1 MSSKQKKKGNNK
13 STTGTGKNTAMLG
26 IPNNTDPSSNSEKKN
41 DKTFS
46 NKANGISLGE
56 LEAKTKELKE
66 KLEKINYDIELEKN
80 LFVQETSQL
89 NTDLTEKEFIIS
101 DLSSENKDIVSK
113 LKSIKSNLDNKVKI
127 GEIFL
132 KKYDDLKKEEKKLLK
147 DIKIKKEQIKTA
159 SKNKNIYER
168 DLNLIETLN
177 EDNDKDKE
185 TLLNTEF
192 ENLVNF
198 KNGIINENNDL
209 KKIIKEHKLC
219 PKEKANLRSIL
230 NVVTNSYQF
239 EMKKTNMK
247 ESDIQTLEEKKERIK
262 KERQEKK
269 DKEILDNS
277 NINRSKTISKRIRKE
292 VLAKMKKKKSE
303 QNILPSRASKYIE
316 EICNTIEAQEKK
328 NSGDIKHIN
337 NTDYQLKPKTL
348 FTENEQLQLA
358 SIIPTNYLNDFK
370 EKFDAVENER
380 YELIE
385 KIKNSQEKHDN
396 MLNSVKLQLNYTEL
410 KKKEQKLLFLDFQS
424 NLIKKNADLSKLKTE
439 INKITREFNTWN
451 RLLKMKSNENTK
463 LNKYIIEMKKR
474 NGDFEE
480 NEEVNN
486 NKNNSKRSKIK
497 GDLNKNEE
505 ISKNNIKGQK
515 RLYKLKKQNNINF
528 EYDMDK

>member
-1 MSSKQKKKGNNK
+1 MSSKQKKKANNK
-13 STTGTGKNTAMLG
+13 TTTGTGKNTAMLG
-26 IPNNTDPSSNSEKKN
+26 VPNNTEPSSNSQKN
-41 DKTFS
+41 NVKASS
-46 NKANGISLGE
+46 NVVSLAE

-66 KLEKINYDIELEKN
+66 KLDKINYDIELEKN
-80 LFVQETSQL
+80 LFVNDTSQL
-89 NTDLTEKEFIIS
+89 NTDLTEKAFIIS
-101 DLSSENKDIVSK
+101 DLSTENKDIVAK
-113 LKSIKSNLDNKVKI
+113 LKSIKSSLDNKVKL

-147 DIKIKKEQIKTA
+147 DIEIKEKQIKIA
-159 SKNKNIYER
+159 NKNRNIYER
-168 DLNLIETLN
+168 DLNLIETLD
-177 EDNDKDKE
+177 ETNDKDKE
-185 TLLNTEF
+185 NLLTSEL
-192 ENLVNF
+192 ENLENF
-198 KNGIINENNDL
+198 KKGIINENNEL

-219 PKEKANLRSIL
+219 PKEKANLRSML
-230 NVVTNSYQF
+230 NVITNSYQF
-239 EMKKTNMK
+239 EIKKTNMR

-269 DKEILDNS
+269 EKELLDNS

-303 QNILPSRASKYIE
+303 QNILPTKASKYIE

-328 NSGDIKHIN
+328 NSGDIKYIN

-380 YELIE
+380 YDLIE
-385 KIKNSQEKHDN
+385 KIKNNQEKHDN

-424 NLIKKNADLSKLKTE
+424 NLIKKNADISKLKTE
-439 INKITREFNTWN
+439 INKVTREFNTWN
-451 RLLKMKSNENTK
+451 KLLKMKNNENTK
-463 LNKYIIEMKKR
+463 LNKYIVDMRKR
-474 NGDFEE
+474 NGDYED
-480 NEEVNN
+480 NED
-486 NKNNSKRSKIK
+486 NKNKNSSKGRK
-497 GDLNKNEE
+497 TSEEGNKY
-505 ISKNNIKGQK
+505 NIKGQK

>member
-1 MSSKQKKKGNNK
+1 MSSKQKKKSNNK
-13 STTGTGKNTAMLG
+13 TTTGTGKNTTMLG
-26 IPNNTDPSSNSEKKN
+26 VPNNTEPSSNSQKN
-41 DKTFS
+41 NVKASS
-46 NKANGISLGE
+46 NVVSLAV

-66 KLEKINYDIELEKN
+66 KLDKINYDIELEKN
-80 LFVQETSQL
+80 LFVNDTSQL
-89 NTDLTEKEFIIS
+89 NTDLTEKAFIIS
-101 DLSSENKDIVSK
+101 DLSTENKDIVAK
-113 LKSIKSNLDNKVKI
+113 LKSIKSSLDNKVKL

-147 DIKIKKEQIKTA
+147 DIEIKEKQIKIA
-159 SKNKNIYER
+159 NKNRNIYER
-168 DLNLIETLN
+168 DLNLIETLD
-177 EDNDKDKE
+177 ETNDKDKE
-185 TLLNTEF
+185 NLLTSEL
-192 ENLVNF
+192 ENLENF
-198 KNGIINENNDL
+198 KKGIINENNEL

-219 PKEKANLRSIL
+219 PKEKANLRSML
-230 NVVTNSYQF
+230 NVITNSYQF
-239 EMKKTNMK
+239 EIKKTNMR

-269 DKEILDNS
+269 EKELLDNS

-303 QNILPSRASKYIE
+303 QNILPTKASKYIE

-328 NSGDIKHIN
+328 NSGDIKYIN

-380 YELIE
+380 YDLIE
-385 KIKNSQEKHDN
+385 KIKNNQEKHDN

-424 NLIKKNADLSKLKTE
+424 NLIKKNADISKLKTE
-439 INKITREFNTWN
+439 INKVTREFNTWN
-451 RLLKMKSNENTK
+451 KLLKMKNNENTK
-463 LNKYIIEMKKR
+463 LNKYIVDMRKR
-474 NGDFEE
+474 NGDYED
-480 NEEVNN
+480 NED
-486 NKNNSKRSKIK
+486 NKNKNSSNGRKTSEE
-497 GDLNKNEE
+497 GNKY
-505 ISKNNIKGQK
+505 NIKGQK

>member
-1 MSSKQKKKGNNK
+1 MSSKPKKKGNNK
-13 STTGTGKNTAMLG
+13 ETTGTGKNTPMLG
-26 IPNNTDPSSNSEKKN
+26 IPNNTEPSSNSEMKN
-41 DKTFS
+41 LKVQQ
-46 NKANGISLGE
+46 NKINPISLGE

-66 KLEKINYDIELEKN
+66 KLEKIDYDIELEKN
-80 LFVQETSQL
+80 LFLQETSQL
-89 NTDLTEKEFIIS
+89 NTDLTEKAFIIS

-147 DIKIKKEQIKTA
+147 DIEIKKKQIKTA
-159 SKNKNIYER
+159 SKTKNIYER

-177 EDNDKDKE
+177 KDNDKDKE
-185 TLLNTEF
+185 NLLNTEF
-192 ENLVNF
+192 DNLEIF
-198 KNGIINENNDL
+198 KNGLIKENNEL

-219 PKEKANLRSIL
+219 PKEKANLRNIL
-230 NVVTNSYQF
+230 NVITNSYQF
-239 EMKKTNMK
+239 EIKKTNMK
-247 ESDIQTLEEKKERIK
+247 ESDIQALEEKKEKIK

-269 DKEILDNS
+269 EKEKMDN
-277 NINRSKTISKRIRKE
+277 NINRSKTLSKRIRKE
-292 VLAKMKKKKSE
+292 VLSKMKKKKSE
-303 QNILPSRASKYIE
+303 QNILPSKASKYIE
-316 EICNTIEAQEKK
+316 EICYTIEAQEKK
-328 NSGDIKHIN
+328 NSGDIKYIN

-348 FTENEQLQLA
+348 FTENEQNQLA
-358 SIIPTNYLNDFK
+358 SIIPPNYLNDFK

-385 KIKNSQEKHDN
+385 KIKNNQEKHDN

-424 NLIKKNADLSKLKTE
+424 NLIKKNADISKLKTE

-463 LNKYIIEMKKR
+463 LNKYIIDVKKR
-474 NGDFEE
+474 NGDFDEAE
-480 NEEVNN
+480 GVNN
-486 NKNNSKRSKIK
+486 NKNNIK
-497 GDLNKNEE
+497 GQKINGNVKKNEE
-505 ISKNNIKGQK
+505 VNKNNVKGQK

-528 EYDMDK
+528 QYDMDK

>member
-1 MSSKQKKKGNNK
+1 MSSKQKKKSNNK
-13 STTGTGKNTAMLG
+13 TTTGTGKNTAMLG
-26 IPNNTDPSSNSEKKN
+26 VPNNTEPSSNSQKN
-41 DKTFS
+41 NVKASS
-46 NKANGISLGE
+46 NVVSLAE

-66 KLEKINYDIELEKN
+66 KLDKINYDIELEKN
-80 LFVQETSQL
+80 LFVNDTSQL
-89 NTDLTEKEFIIS
+89 NTDLTEKAFIIS
-101 DLSSENKDIVSK
+101 DLSTENKDIVAK
-113 LKSIKSNLDNKVKI
+113 LKSIKSSLDNKVKL

-147 DIKIKKEQIKTA
+147 DIEIKEKQIKIA
-159 SKNKNIYER
+159 NKNRNIYER
-168 DLNLIETLN
+168 DLNLIETLD
-177 EDNDKDKE
+177 ETNDKDKE
-185 TLLNTEF
+185 NLLTSEL
-192 ENLVNF
+192 ENLENF
-198 KNGIINENNDL
+198 KKGIINENNEL

-219 PKEKANLRSIL
+219 PKEKANLRSML
-230 NVVTNSYQF
+230 NVITNSYQF
-239 EMKKTNMK
+239 EIKKTNMR

-269 DKEILDNS
+269 EKELLDNS

-303 QNILPSRASKYIE
+303 QNILPTKASKYIE

-328 NSGDIKHIN
+328 NSGDIKYIN

-380 YELIE
+380 YDLIE
-385 KIKNSQEKHDN
+385 KIKNNQEKHDN

-424 NLIKKNADLSKLKTE
+424 NLIKKNADISKLKTE
-439 INKITREFNTWN
+439 INKVTREFNTWN
-451 RLLKMKSNENTK
+451 KLLKMKNNENTK
-463 LNKYIIEMKKR
+463 LNKYIVDMRKR
-474 NGDFEE
+474 NGDYEDNE
-480 NEEVNN
+480 NNN
-486 NKNNSKRSKIK
+486 NKNSSKGRKTSEE
-497 GDLNKNEE
+497 GNKY
-505 ISKNNIKGQK
+505 NIKGQK

>member
-1 MSSKQKKKGNNK
+1 MSSKQKKKANNK
-13 STTGTGKNTAMLG
+13 STTGTGKNTPMLG
-26 IPNNTDPSSNSEKKN
+26 IPNNTEPSSNSKN
-41 DKTFS
+41 GKSPS
-46 NKANGISLGE
+46 NKSNVVSLAE
-56 LEAKTKELKE
+56 LEAKTKELNE
-66 KLEKINYDIELEKN
+66 KLEKINHDIELEKN
-80 LFVQETSQL
+80 LFLNDTSQL
-89 NTDLTEKEFIIS
+89 NTDLTEKAFIIS
-101 DLSSENKDIVSK
+101 DLSSENKDICSK

-147 DIKIKKEQIKTA
+147 DIEIKEKQIKIA
-159 SKNKNIYER
+159 NKNRNIYER

-177 EDNDKDKE
+177 ETNDKNK
-185 TLLNTEF
+185 
-192 ENLVNF
+192 ENLLISELENLENF
-198 KNGIINENNDL
+198 KKGIINENNNL
-209 KKIIKEHKLC
+209 KKKIKEHKLC
-219 PKEKANLRSIL
+219 PKEKANLRSML
-230 NVVTNSYQF
+230 NLITNSYQF

-269 DKEILDNS
+269 DKELLDNS

-292 VLAKMKKKKSE
+292 VLTKMKKKKSE
-303 QNILPSRASKYIE
+303 QNILPTRASKYIE

-328 NSGDIKHIN
+328 NSGDIKYIN

-358 SIIPTNYLNDFK
+358 SIIPPNYLNDFK
-370 EKFDAVENER
+370 EKFDSVESER
-380 YELIE
+380 YDLIE
-385 KIKNSQEKHDN
+385 KIKNNQEKHDN

-424 NLIKKNADLSKLKTE
+424 NLIKKNADISKLKTE

-451 RLLKMKSNENTK
+451 RLLKMKNNENTK

-474 NGDFEE
+474 NGNLEE
-480 NEEVNN
+480 NDQINN
-486 NKNNSKRSKIK
+486 NKNNTKSQKV
-497 GDLNKNEE
+497 GDLKKSEE
-505 ISKNNIKGQK
+505 ISKPNIKGQK

-528 EYDMDK
+528 QYDMEK